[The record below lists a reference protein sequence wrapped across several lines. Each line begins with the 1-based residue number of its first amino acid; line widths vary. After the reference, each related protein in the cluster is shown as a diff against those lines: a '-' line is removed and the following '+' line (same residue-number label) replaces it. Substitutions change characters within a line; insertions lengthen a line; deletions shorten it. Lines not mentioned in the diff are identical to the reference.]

1 MYPKELQPSDFCR
14 SLEAGELS
22 FSKTQKWC
30 STAQRKIRFIDETY
44 DISSLYDERSSP
56 EDGQSYRT
64 AAESPKSAE
73 VPPTLVS
80 PTSRFQAIEGGN
92 RNLPPLPIDEVSF
105 DASVLSET
113 LPGFHYD
120 TPSSS
125 GPQVVPGLQEMI
137 EFGYYS
143 PPDLRIPPSSY
154 LQPFQTTN
162 RHTTGARINPLL
174 LGQPP
179 ALQWCD
185 KQDVVLVRHFVD
197 VIAPLFDHGGQLNS
211 FATTIPQLATVHHP
225 LLRAISSIAAISLN
239 ILGIP
244 QATDPRQLRLDSYN
258 DLGIIGS
265 ETAEMMDDQQ
275 FYTVSFLKIFDNLDR
290 SIDPGQS
297 INPQFGGM
305 QGQQVMHLGQI
316 TLAEQLRQD
325 MCWASLRV
333 QLYFAVIN
341 QEPCSVLLTLDTSE
355 YVLEHEDNDSQWAR
369 KMVLHLH
376 NVVSYCFGDDK
387 DGATYNELV
396 SYAQEWVKLKPI
408 SFDPIFTADASGDDV
423 FPAIYLL
430 SDAVAV
436 GWQMY
441 HLSRILLVA
450 HDHKRPMLGP
460 SGALVRRSI
469 DVSRTDVPLTC
480 DKTDCFCVEIFKKRC
495 RNCMWHRPFDWWRQS
510 SILVGTRPSKF
521 VTVHLTCHSCLERLA
536 WP

>member
-1 MYPKELQPSDFCR
+1 MLKMIR

-56 EDGQSYRT
+56 EDAQSSRNVG
-64 AAESPKSAE
+64 ESPNSTEEPA
-73 VPPTLVS
+73 TLVS
-80 PTSRFQAIEGGN
+80 PTNGFQAIERDN
-92 RNLPPLPIDEVSF
+92 RTLPPPINEVSLNVP
-105 DASVLSET
+105 VLPEP

-120 TPSSS
+120 TPSST

-143 PPDLRIPPSSY
+143 PPDLRIPQSSY
-154 LQPFQTTN
+154 LHPFQTAD
-162 RHTTGARINPLL
+162 RQATGAKINPLL
-174 LGQPP
+174 IGQPP

-185 KQDVVLVRHFVD
+185 KQDVALVRHFVD
-197 VIAPLFDHGGQLNS
+197 VIAPIFDHGGQRKS
-211 FATTIPQLATVHHP
+211 FATTMPQLATVHQP

-244 QATDPRQLRLDSYN
+244 HAVDPRQLRSDSYS
-258 DLGIIGS
+258 DLGVIAS
-265 ETAEMMDDQQ
+265 EAVEAMDDQQ

-290 SIDPGQS
+290 SVDPGRS
-297 INPQFGGM
+297 LNDPFGGM
-305 QGQQVMHLGQI
+305 QGQQAMYLGQI

-325 MCWASLRV
+325 MSWASLRV

-341 QEPCSVLLTLDTSE
+341 QEPCSVLLTLGTNE
-355 YVLEHEDNDSQWAR
+355 YIFEHEDNDSQWAR

-396 SYAQEWVKLKPI
+396 SYAQEWAKLKPI
-408 SFDPIFTADASGDDV
+408 SFDPIFTGDADGDDV
-423 FPAIYLL
+423 FPAIFLL
-430 SDAVAV
+430 NDAVAV

-441 HLSRILLVA
+441 HLSRILMVA
-450 HDHKRPMLGP
+450 HDHNRPMLGP

-469 DVSRTDVPLTC
+469 DKSLRKDAEIVCGIANSIGGVNPAYLAACMAISLTGHLFTKNSEQKALL
-480 DKTDCFCVEIFKKRC
+480 D
-495 RNCMWHRPFDWWRQS
+495 
-510 SILVGTRPSKF
+510 ILVQTEKQFG
-521 VTVHLTCHSCLERLA
+521 
-536 WP
+536 WPTSTIQSHVRETWEC